1 VGGGNHLYDIFGIHS
16 EIVVQSTQISS
27 NLKLHTDPAQWSILM
42 VVVLCKMPK
51 KNKKEITTCMFTVA
65 QPCLVAVWYMR
76 LEFCSVL
83 DFFQIQLPIVS
94 PYLLSVLQGLENNMN
109 ICIY

>member
-1 VGGGNHLYDIFGIHS
+1 
-16 EIVVQSTQISS
+16 
-27 NLKLHTDPAQWSILM
+27 
-42 VVVLCKMPK
+42 
-51 KNKKEITTCMFTVA
+51 MFTVA

-83 DFFQIQLPIVS
+83 DFFQIPLPIVS